1 MDHFYTTG
9 EFAKKARVTIRTI
22 RYYDK
27 KGILKPSFRNDA
39 GYRMYTDQDFL
50 RLQKVLSLKYLGFS
64 LEEIKNMTIN
74 DDTLNITNSLRMQ
87 ADLLRKKSEHL
98 RAVEE
103 ALLKTTEVIEE
114 TNQVDWNEI
123 LNLIHMTSMERVL
136 VEQYQNSTNLD
147 IRISL
152 HDRYSVNPQGWFPWL
167 FSLIDFQNAGSV
179 LEIGCGNGQIWKN
192 KQMQNLSHVKV
203 VLSDISE
210 GMLLDAKKQLKD
222 LKGPDFIFQSF
233 DCNEI
238 PYPDQSF
245 DRVIANHVLFYV
257 NDLDCV
263 LSEIKRVLKEEGIVY
278 CSTYGK
284 QHMKE
289 VTELVH
295 EFDPRITLSEVCLYD
310 RFGLENGGGILKK
323 YFSSVEK
330 KEYEDSLIITEAE
343 PLLDY
348 ILSCHGNQDERLNGR
363 KTEFKEFIKKKIRE
377 QGQVKITKQAGV
389 LICRNIL
396 NL

>member
-1 MDHFYTTG
+1 MERFYTTG

-27 KGILKPSFRNDA
+27 KGILKPSSRSEK

-87 ADLLRKKSEHL
+87 ADLLHKKAEHL
-98 RAVEE
+98 RSVEE
-103 ALLKTTEVIEE
+103 AILKTTKVIEE

-167 FSLIDFQNAGSV
+167 FSLIDVQNAESV

-192 KQMQNLSHVKV
+192 KQAQELAHVKV

-210 GMLLDAKKQLKD
+210 GMLLDAKKQLD
-222 LKGPDFIFQSF
+222 GTAGPDFLFQSF
-233 DCNEI
+233 DCSKI
-238 PYPDQSF
+238 PYPNQSF

-257 NDLDCV
+257 NDLDLV
-263 LSEIKRVLKEEGIVY
+263 LTEIKRVLRQEGIFY

-295 EFDPRITLSEVCLYD
+295 EFDPRITLSEVSLYD
-310 RFGLENGGGILKK
+310 RFGLENGGSILKK

-330 KEYEDSLIITEAE
+330 KEYQDSLIISEAE

-348 ILSCHGNQDERLNGR
+348 ILSCHGNQNERLIGR
-363 KTEFKEFIKKKIRE
+363 KTEFKEFIKKKIKE

-389 LICRNIL
+389 LISRNIL
-396 NL
+396 NS